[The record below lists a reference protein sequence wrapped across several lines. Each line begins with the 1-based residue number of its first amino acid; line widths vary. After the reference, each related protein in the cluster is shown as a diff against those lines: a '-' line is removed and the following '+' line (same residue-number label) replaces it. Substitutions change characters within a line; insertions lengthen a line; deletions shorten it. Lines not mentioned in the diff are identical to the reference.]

1 MKQMG
6 SGTLRSGDP
15 NNLWSGVLTNTFMK
29 SGRNISREGTASI
42 IIPYLVYVMVNKLP
56 AMMLLVYMVMLLV
69 MVQWMKL
76 KDLLQALDLK
86 LVGNEL
92 ELVH

>member
-1 MKQMG
+1 MPSK
-6 SGTLRSGDP
+6 
-15 NNLWSGVLTNTFMK
+15 
-29 SGRNISREGTASI
+29 
-42 IIPYLVYVMVNKLP
+42 VMVNKLP

>member
-1 MKQMG
+1 
-6 SGTLRSGDP
+6 
-15 NNLWSGVLTNTFMK
+15 
-29 SGRNISREGTASI
+29 
-42 IIPYLVYVMVNKLP
+42 MVNKLP

>member
-1 MKQMG
+1 
-6 SGTLRSGDP
+6 
-15 NNLWSGVLTNTFMK
+15 
-29 SGRNISREGTASI
+29 
-42 IIPYLVYVMVNKLP
+42 MVNKLP

-86 LVGNEL
+86 LVGNVIEKRI
-92 ELVH
+92 E